1 MRQPPPRN
9 PHWQRRC
16 AAFLIDFLVLATAA
30 LALTATW
37 WRVDLREADTSID
50 ALRSTMNATMA
61 QALDTN
67 ADAAGFY
74 ASLLSDPSLHAAVT
88 AFAHHATRATMV
100 VAFAYA
106 LLSAA
111 WNLGGELSSWRGSP
125 GKHLLGL
132 RVVDVSGRRA
142 TFAQLFVRQLAA
154 GLSWFT
160 LNIGHLLAWWPPFR
174 SLHDRIADTNVA
186 ATPGAGPLPAWGRA
200 TLSMALLVA
209 VLLPLLCAIRLAMR
223 LTTP

>member
-1 MRQPPPRN
+1 MSPPRPRN

-16 AAFLIDFLVLATAA
+16 AAFLIDFGILATAA
-30 LALTATW
+30 LALTASW
-37 WRVDLREADTSID
+37 WRVDLREADAAID
-50 ALRSTMNATMA
+50 SLRSTMDATMA
-61 QALDTN
+61 HALDTN
-67 ADAAGFY
+67 ADSASFY
-74 ASLLSDPSLHAAVT
+74 ASLLSDPSLRGAVA
-88 AFAHHATRATMV
+88 AFAHHATGAIV
-100 VAFAYA
+100 AVAFAYA

-111 WNLGGELSSWRGSP
+111 WNLGGELSSWQGSP

-132 RVVDVSGRRA
+132 RVVDVSGKRA

-174 SLHDRIADTNVA
+174 SLHDRIADTDVV

-200 TLSMALLVA
+200 TLSIALLAA
-209 VLLPLLCAIRLAMR
+209 VLLPVLFATWLAMR